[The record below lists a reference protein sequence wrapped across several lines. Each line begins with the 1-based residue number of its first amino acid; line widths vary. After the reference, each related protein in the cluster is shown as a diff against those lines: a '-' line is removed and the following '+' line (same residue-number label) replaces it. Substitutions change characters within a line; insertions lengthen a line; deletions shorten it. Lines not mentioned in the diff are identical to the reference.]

1 MTTASHPTVARAGG
15 LFFLGVLFTLAA
27 AGTST
32 AHAQD
37 TTASGV
43 VIIAAPSPIYTPAPP
58 GPYASPYAT
67 APAPA
72 PPPARRSRAHL
83 GLIISGAV
91 VLGVG
96 WIVNIIPGLFA
107 GTDPFGSDDAG
118 WDEFR
123 VASIL
128 PIAGPWVQL
137 ALKPTDFRND
147 GWGPWLIA
155 NGIWQ
160 GAGAALLIAGLAT
173 IGDEEVP
180 VAEIEGVRFAVLPN
194 LAPDQM
200 GLTIA
205 GAF

>member
-1 MTTASHPTVARAGG
+1 MTTASNRTMARAGG
-15 LFFLGVLFTLAA
+15 LFFLGILAGLA
-27 AGTST
+27 TAGR

-37 TTASGV
+37 TTTSSGGV
-43 VIIAAPSPIYTPAPP
+43 VIIAAPTPVYTPAPP
-58 GPYASPYAT
+58 PVYTP

-107 GTDPFGSDDAG
+107 GTDPFGSDDPG
-118 WDEFR
+118 WDGFR
-123 VASIL
+123 LASLL

-147 GWGPWLIA
+147 AWGPWLIA

-160 GAGAALLIAGLAT
+160 ALVCTAVGLVIAGLAT
-173 IGDEEVP
+173 IGDEDVP
-180 VAEIEGVRFAVLPN
+180 ATAEIGGVRMAVLPD
-194 LAPDQM
+194 LSPDRM
-200 GLTIA
+200 GLSVV
-205 GAF
+205 GSF